1 MRVVK
6 LLLSKLNSIHQ
17 RALKSLG
24 EEKAAIFEGHL
35 MILEDEELEEEILD
49 YLRSHKV
56 NASVAASKS
65 SINKLK
71 CCLKLMMNT

>member
-1 MRVVK
+1 MRASEAAVGQ
-6 LLLSKLNSIHQ
+6 LNSIHQ

-49 YLRSHKV
+49 YLRSQKV
-56 NASVAASKS
+56 NASVAASK
-65 SINKLK
+65 IIDQQVENVV
-71 CCLKLMMNT
+71 